1 MASMTYK
8 GAETIADKLIQLGDG
23 AEKIAKVSLY
33 EGAAVMLDALE
44 ESIRA
49 LPETTSAKPYDGLL
63 PDDKEDMIAGL
74 GVARFEVAGD
84 AVNTKIS
91 VNGYTRRTEKKWPN
105 GVPLPML
112 ARSLESG
119 SSMRKKHPFVRPA
132 ARAAHARI
140 VAAIQAKMDDEI
152 NKITK

>member
-8 GAETIADKLIQLGDG
+8 GAETIADKLLQLGESG
-23 AEKIAKVSLY
+23 ERIAKVALY
-33 EGAAVMLDALE
+33 DGASEMLSALE
-44 ESIRA
+44 DAIRA
-49 LPETTSAKPYDGLL
+49 LPDSTSAKPYEGLL
-63 PDDKEDMIAGL
+63 PDDKTDMIAGL
-74 GVARFEVAGD
+74 GVARFEVKGD
-84 AVNTKIS
+84 AVNTKVS
-91 VNGYTRRTEKKWPN
+91 VSGYTRRTEKQWPN

-119 SSMRKKHPFVRPA
+119 SSRRKKHPFVRPA

-140 VAAIQAKMDDEI
+140 VAAIQAKMDEEI

>member
-84 AVNTKIS
+84 AVNTKVS
-91 VNGYTRRTEKKWPN
+91 VSGYTRRTEKKR
-105 GVPLPML
+105 
-112 ARSLESG
+112 RS
-119 SSMRKKHPFVRPA
+119 RQR
-132 ARAAHARI
+132 
-140 VAAIQAKMDDEI
+140 
-152 NKITK
+152 